1 MDMPGTRASTAPS
14 QSGSGQAAPCVPR
27 RRQQGFTL
35 VEVVISAGLIGFLAL
50 TATFFWVDS
59 FGLVRTVNTDS
70 AAIADG
76 RALLERLAREIRE
89 VKYNPSS
96 GAYCV
101 VGTLPDTTTQLAT
114 QIVFNKTSGDLVAA
128 CSGAS
133 PTAANNDIAVTI
145 QSISTNLNLTYAGDL
160 VPPLTPP
167 GSRPLTSYASSF
179 GMRYLDASYAVT
191 TSAGTLRFVELTLTL
206 QPPGVQATQAR
217 TVVALRNE

>member
-1 MDMPGTRASTAPS
+1 MDIPDARASMKCSRCGAAHGAPRN
-14 QSGSGQAAPCVPR
+14 R

-76 RALLERLAREIRE
+76 RALMERLAREIRE
-89 VKYNPSS
+89 VKYNPAS

-101 VGTLPDTTTQLAT
+101 STMSAT
-114 QIVFNKTSGDLVAA
+114 QMVFNKTSGDLVAA
-128 CSGAS
+128 CSGAA
-133 PTAANNDIAVTI
+133 PTAVNNDIAVTI
-145 QSISTNLNLTYAGDL
+145 QVVATNLNLGYAGTL
-160 VPPLTPP
+160 AAPAATR
-167 GSRPLTSYASSF
+167 SLTSYISSF
-179 GMRYLDASYAVT
+179 ALRYLDAGYAVT
-191 TSAGTLRFVELTLTL
+191 TNAGTLRFVELSLTL
-206 QPPGVQATQAR
+206 QPPGVQPTQTR

>member
-1 MDMPGTRASTAPS
+1 MDTPGAHASRGRFPS
-14 QSGSGQAAPCVPR
+14 GPGQAAPCAAR
-27 RRQQGFTL
+27 RKQQGFTL
-35 VEVVISAGLIGFLAL
+35 VEVVISAGLVGFLAL

-101 VGTLPDTTTQLAT
+101 STMSAT
-114 QIVFNKTSGDLVAA
+114 QMVFNKTSGDLVAA
-128 CSGAS
+128 CGGAS
-133 PTAANNDIAVTI
+133 PTNANNDIAVTI
-145 QSISTNLNLTYAGDL
+145 QVNSTNLNLGYAGTL
-160 VPPLTPP
+160 AAPAATRALTGYA
-167 GSRPLTSYASSF
+167 GSFA
-179 GMRYLDASYAVT
+179 MRYLDASYAVT
-191 TSAGTLRFVELTLTL
+191 ASAGTLRFVELSLTL
-206 QPPGVQATQAR
+206 QPPDAQATQTR